1 MVSSLV
7 YRPPSGEVERGRTG
21 SGIARFLTALGR
33 RSRPLIT
40 KLLRSN
46 LGAQLKSEI
55 KKRGKK
61 ALKEAAIDLGALALS
76 KMNVHPLEKK
86 EEEEEKEEEKKEEV
100 RQGGRGRRK
109 KCQRGR
115 KRTTKRKRERKRRGG
130 GEEKGHSEEDDS
142 LTQSLRNPDTFDIE
156 AFIPLKK
163 NNDSKINVLKNKKKQ
178 TKKKNKTRIKKT
190 KKKKKLT
197 IFD

>member
-7 YRPPSGEVERGRTG
+7 YRPLNGEVERRRRG
-21 SGIARFLTALGR
+21 SGIASFLTTLGR

-46 LGAQLKSEI
+46 LGSHLKSEI

-86 EEEEEKEEEKKEEV
+86 EEEKEKEEEKKKKYGKEEEEEEKSVNEEEKERRREREREKEEEV
-100 RQGGRGRRK
+100 VRK
-109 KCQRGR
+109 KDTWR
-115 KRTTKRKRERKRRGG
+115 KMT
-130 GEEKGHSEEDDS
+130 
-142 LTQSLRNPDTFDIE
+142 
-156 AFIPLKK
+156 
-163 NNDSKINVLKNKKKQ
+163 V
-178 TKKKNKTRIKKT
+178 
-190 KKKKKLT
+190 
-197 IFD
+197 